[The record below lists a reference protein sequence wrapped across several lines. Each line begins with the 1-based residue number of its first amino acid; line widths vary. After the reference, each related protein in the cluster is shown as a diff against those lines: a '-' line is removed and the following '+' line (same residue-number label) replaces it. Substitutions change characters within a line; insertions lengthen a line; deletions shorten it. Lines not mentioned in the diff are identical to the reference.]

1 MHSRAG
7 GRHLKVWKGMAGL
20 IDQIAAGFVF
30 FARIGFFARE
40 GFFRPKTPKADFSI
54 QAKIKG

>member
-1 MHSRAG
+1 
-7 GRHLKVWKGMAGL
+7 MAGL
-20 IDQIAAGFVF
+20 IDQIAAEFVF